1 MSLFYYPTI
10 RQATRWWIQVMNNRD
25 FLLQRHCDNCSLF
38 VTLLS
43 ITLFN
48 PATMEL
54 DNKLYS
60 KKQKSKPKRRKKN
73 KKKLDNLKFSALK
86 TMNLQ
91 SENLVWMKN
100 NVSKRKISNPFCFV
114 EKKYVGKR
122 KGIIWS
128 ITNIWKPLL

>member
-1 MSLFYYPTI
+1 
-10 RQATRWWIQVMNNRD
+10 MNNRD

-60 KKQKSKPKRRKKN
+60 KKQKSKPKRRKK
-73 KKKLDNLKFSALK
+73 KLDNLKFSALK

-100 NVSKRKISNPFCFV
+100 NMSKRKISNPFCFV

-122 KGIIWS
+122 KGI
-128 ITNIWKPLL
+128 T

>member
-1 MSLFYYPTI
+1 
-10 RQATRWWIQVMNNRD
+10 MNNRD

-60 KKQKSKPKRRKKN
+60 KKKKSKPKRERE
-73 KKKLDNLKFSALK
+73 K
-86 TMNLQ
+86 T
-91 SENLVWMKN
+91 
-100 NVSKRKISNPFCFV
+100 R
-114 EKKYVGKR
+114 
-122 KGIIWS
+122 
-128 ITNIWKPLL
+128 